1 MVFYVAA
8 IVSAAMSPEVVA
20 FSAAAVA
27 MFYAWKICY
36 LRFIGVV
43 GESEDIDGFL
53 ALLLKAAQRATSAT
67 GTSASFL
74 GLQWAL
80 LVAGAETKDPIHR
93 EWIMSKLVVPQYRSA
108 SRTMTKME
116 AQTGAP
122 VGVRS
127 LGDILSGACSFHE

>member
-1 MVFYVAA
+1 MVTAT
-8 IVSAAMSPEVVA
+8 MNPEVTA

-36 LRFIGVV
+36 RRFTGEDEGVD
-43 GESEDIDGFL
+43 SLL

-93 EWIMSKLVVPQYRSA
+93 EWIMSKIVVAQYRSA
-108 SRTMTKME
+108 FRTMSKME
-116 AQTGAP
+116 AQTGTP
-122 VGVRS
+122 VGVRN
-127 LGDILSGACSFHE
+127 LGDILSGACSFAA